1 MEQYIFLIIGF
12 VLLIGGSEILIR
24 GSVNLA
30 SILNVSP
37 FIIGVVIV
45 AGGTSLP
52 ELAACLQSIRL
63 NVEDIVIGNIVGSNI
78 ANILLII
85 GAVAIVHPIIGEKN
99 TYQKPDTAFSFV
111 HRIAFHVGKNKSDF
125 VAILSAILFIY
136 CCLNGVITSTE
147 GIFMLVS
154 LGIFIFVIFAN
165 KQKEINNQDEKNL
178 SVWLSVIFLVGGLIG
193 VIFGSHLFI
202 LGASSIASDFG
213 ISETIIGITIVAVGT
228 SLPELTTGLMAAF
241 KRQTDFAI
249 GNILGSNIYNILGIL
264 GVSSLLSDLNIPIN
278 LTRKIKIEEI
288 GININ
293 FNSITYDAWF
303 ILIITLLFVYLL
315 RKRAR
320 ISRNT
325 GIFFLISYFVY
336 IYLFF

>member
-1 MEQYIFLIIGF
+1 MEQYIYLILGF
-12 VLLIGGSEILIR
+12 ILLIGGSEFLIR

-37 FIIGVVIV
+37 FIVGVVIV

-52 ELAACLQSIRL
+52 ELAVCLQSIRL

-111 HRIAFHVGKNKSDF
+111 HRIAFHVGQNKSDF
-125 VAILSAILFIY
+125 AAILSAILFIY
-136 CCLNGVITSTE
+136 CCLNGVITSKE

-154 LGIFIFVIFAN
+154 LGIFIFVIFSN
-165 KQKEINNQDEKNL
+165 KQKAINNQDEKIL
-178 SVWLSVIFLVGGLIG
+178 SVWLAIFYLVGGLIG
-193 VIFGSHLFI
+193 VIFGSNLFI

-249 GNILGSNIYNILGIL
+249 GNILGSNIYNILGIV
-264 GVSSLLSDLNIPIN
+264 GVSSLLSD
-278 LTRKIKIEEI
+278 
-288 GININ
+288 
-293 FNSITYDAWF
+293 
-303 ILIITLLFVYLL
+303 
-315 RKRAR
+315 
-320 ISRNT
+320 
-325 GIFFLISYFVY
+325 
-336 IYLFF
+336 